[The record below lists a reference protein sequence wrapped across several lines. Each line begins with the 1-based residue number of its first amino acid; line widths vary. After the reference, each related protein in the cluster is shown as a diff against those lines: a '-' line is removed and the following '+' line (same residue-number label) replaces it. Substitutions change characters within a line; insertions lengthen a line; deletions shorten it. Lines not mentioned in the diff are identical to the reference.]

1 MPHAFNAFVLGLTS
15 VALAACSSS
24 SPVSTVCPSD
34 LRFEVTPSTRT
45 VRVGEQFTAHATAF
59 GCAGTERL
67 SDAWVWHALDTTV
80 VRVDS
85 LAGTISG
92 RAVGSTLV
100 FPTGRQY
107 GRGQAVQVT
116 VTP

>member
-1 MPHAFNAFVLGLTS
+1 MPRALHTVAFGITTAAF
-15 VALAACSSS
+15 AACSS

-45 VRVGEQFTAHATAF
+45 VRIGEQFTAQVTAF

-67 SDAWVWHALDTTV
+67 SDTWIWSAVDTTV

-85 LAGTISG
+85 LSGTIGG

-100 FPTGRQY
+100 FPTGRRY